1 MEIYPWL
8 VLVHIVSAFVF
19 ILAHGVSAF
28 VVFRVRAEG
37 ERARVV
43 ALLDLSSSSLN
54 VMLAGLGVSAL
65 SGIVAA
71 VIGGHFNQLWPWASI
86 GILIVVVLL
95 MTPLAAI
102 PLNAIRRALGQP
114 NSDDRK
120 KGVVPEPQSDAEI
133 AVLRARLRPE
143 LTAGVGLAGLVL
155 LIWLMQ
161 TKPF

>member
-1 MEIYPWL
+1 MEFYPWL

-19 ILAHGVSAF
+19 ILAHGVSVF
-28 VVFRVRAEG
+28 VVFRVRVEKD
-37 ERARVV
+37 RARLT

-54 VMLAGLGVSAL
+54 LMFAGLGVSAL

-71 VIGGHFNQLWPWASI
+71 VVGGHFSQLWPWASI
-86 GILIVVVLL
+86 GILVVVVLA

-102 PLNAIRRALGQP
+102 PLNAVRRALGQP
-114 NSDDRK
+114 NSGDRK
-120 KGVVPEPQSDAEI
+120 KGIVPETQSDGEI

-143 LTAGVGLAGLVL
+143 LTAAIGLAGLVVL
-155 LIWLMQ
+155 VWLMQ